1 MIEVQPFAFI
11 SMGDYR
17 NYNDSRL
24 VELGR
29 KGDGKAMKVIYDRY
43 VEYLS
48 AVCARYISDENDRKD
63 VLQDCFV
70 RIFTSLDKFTF
81 RGEGSLKAW
90 MIRIVV
96 NESLRFLKKA
106 TSFDLIDYDS
116 KIPDI
121 EDEPEVEG
129 IPDDVIND
137 MILSLP
143 AGYRMV
149 FNLYVFEN
157 KSHKEISKILN
168 IGESSSASQLSRAK
182 SALVKLV
189 KQYKATHKND

>member
-1 MIEVQPFAFI
+1 M
-11 SMGDYR
+11 SDYSK
-17 NYNDSRL
+17 YVDSRL
-24 VELGR
+24 VELGCN
-29 KGDGKAMKVIYDRY
+29 GDGKAMKVIYDRY

-63 VLQDCFV
+63 VLQECFV

-81 RGEGSLKAW
+81 RGDGSLKAW
-90 MIRIVV
+90 MIRIAV
-96 NESLRFLKKA
+96 NESLRFLKKT
-106 TSFDLIDYDS
+106 TSYSFIDHDS
-116 KIPDI
+116 NIPDVP
-121 EDEPEVEG
+121 EEPEVEG
-129 IPDDVIND
+129 IPDDVINE

-157 KSHKEISKILN
+157 KSHKEIAKILN

-182 SALVKLV
+182 ASLAKMVKE
-189 KQYKATHKND
+189 YKVTHKND